1 MGHLMLAAVPSGG
14 RCNDGSHGDLGER
27 ILEAIRYA
35 PLDDDVLA
43 KRLGIPHRQAV
54 NQAARRKIVNALP
67 AQTTPRPS
75 ISPPLPASPSV
86 APRQAPP
93 FWPL

>member
-1 MGHLMLAAVPSGG
+1 MDLMAT
-14 RCNDGSHGDLGER
+14 LGER

-54 NQAARRKIVNALP
+54 NQAARWLEGQGLLRRIPGPDGKIVNALP